1 VPDVLHVTGLLV
13 RFGGVVALDDVSLG
27 VPSGA
32 IAGVIGPNGA
42 GKSTLMNAISGFVKP
57 KSGTVSFEGHDISR
71 VAPHERARLGLGRTF
86 QVPRLYRG
94 LTVAENIEVVRRQVS
109 RRRPLPGINE
119 VLTMC
124 GVADLAESTVER
136 LDAGQQRFVEIAR
149 TLAMAPKLMLLDEPA
164 TGLRD
169 AEVDQLGNLLL
180 RARDERGTATLVI
193 SHDMRVIHQACDI
206 VTMLDFGAVITT
218 GNPVEVCSD
227 PRVITAYLGDD
238 QAVHSL

>member
-1 VPDVLHVTGLLV
+1 
-13 RFGGVVALDDVSLG
+13 
-27 VPSGA
+27 
-32 IAGVIGPNGA
+32 
-42 GKSTLMNAISGFVKP
+42 
-57 KSGTVSFEGHDISR
+57 
-71 VAPHERARLGLGRTF
+71 
-86 QVPRLYRG
+86 
-94 LTVAENIEVVRRQVS
+94 
-109 RRRPLPGINE
+109 
-119 VLTMC
+119 
-124 GVADLAESTVER
+124 VER